1 MILLGEP
8 RTGRPYDSY
17 LAYKK
22 KCYCSCEQ
30 FAVYKGGSGFHLCP
44 FRFMGRGMWRDSCH
58 GVAKNSSSIMS
69 MDVGSGADKRGHR
82 LLRWPRRSSCRI
94 TKVRFGCPIGLS
106 KRRTLIPSRT
116 TSAQLLMVA
125 GVTRLKLSRA
135 RAAFAVCRIYSMRSA
150 RWLIH

>member
-1 MILLGEP
+1 MI
-8 RTGRPYDSY
+8 RTWRTRRSVIALVNSLQSIKVDQAFTCVPS
-17 LAYKK
+17 A
-22 KCYCSCEQ
+22 SW
-30 FAVYKGGSGFHLCP
+30 AVVCGVT
-44 FRFMGRGMWRDSCH
+44 RAM